1 MRSSRSA
8 ATRTAS
14 AARRRADVT
23 AATAKALIAGASR
36 VPERTSRSWP
46 PPCSTGTGATARP
59 RISAPTPTGPPS
71 LCAVTVIAST
81 PDAAKSTGSCAAAC
95 TASVWKG
102 TPYSCATAAS
112 AAIGCTAPTSLL
124 AHITLTRAAPS
135 APSGP
140 GRSAA
145 RSASACTSPQ
155 SSTGSHC
162 GDAPSASASQRTES
176 STA

>member
-1 MRSSRSA
+1 M
-8 ATRTAS
+8 
-14 AARRRADVT
+14 
-23 AATAKALIAGASR
+23 AGASR

-124 AHITLTRAAPS
+124 AHMTLTSAAPS

-140 GRSAA
+140 AVSAA
-145 RSASACTSPQ
+145 RSESACTSPQ

-162 GDAPSASASQRTES
+162 GDAPSASASQWTES